1 MIFTVP
7 MQKLKDLLFGLNR
20 FDEMGAGYL
29 RFAPQMRPEYPLYE
43 SYVKVGKMIGL
54 DME

>member
-7 MQKLKDLLFGLNR
+7 LSKLEDLLFGLRR
-20 FDEMGAGYL
+20 FDEMGAGCL
-29 RFAPQMRPEYPLYE
+29 RFVPQMRPEYPLYE
-43 SYVKVGKMIGL
+43 GYRKVGKMIGL